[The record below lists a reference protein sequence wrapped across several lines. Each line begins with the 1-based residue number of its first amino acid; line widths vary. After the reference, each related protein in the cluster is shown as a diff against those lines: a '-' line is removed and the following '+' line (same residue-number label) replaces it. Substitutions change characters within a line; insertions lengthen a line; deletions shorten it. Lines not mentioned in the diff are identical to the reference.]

1 MAKATGVK
9 KGSKL
14 NFYKFVDTEEPKGK
28 GSNPFGATTHFNN
41 NTTAINQIGES
52 VNGLISMVAEL
63 KELEMSRLE
72 QMNKNKPTPEPEPKD
87 DKKKKGN
94 NPLVNF
100 AKNASKKGGDFLSG
114 ILGMLGN
121 MLKMFIAIPAL
132 MWLADPANK
141 EKLITVI
148 KVLSKVGKF
157 IFDFMKFGV
166 MTLMD
171 GLYNMFKSDANV
183 FERIIGFG
191 KALVGFATVF
201 LGIRWLRN
209 PFKLIKDI
217 GMVVPKL
224 IKFVT
229 TLIAGKGKQ
238 KGKGLVN
245 LGMSV
250 LGVKKKAAGGYVP
263 LKKAAS
269 GGWISGPQTGYPV
282 SLDGGMTTSF
292 IGHGTEYVSQKADGG
307 AFVVPFDTPA
317 TRRTPSLTNTRMKEA
332 KRLGFADGGLLN
344 ITPPTFITNNNNNT
358 TFNNNNNTNT
368 SNTTTNNISEYS
380 KGGDIS
386 ERNISQYS
394 KGGDVYQKFLNNP
407 QTSIDNTTNEYTKS
421 GEITDKF
428 LDNSKT
434 FINEYSKGGRTLINN
449 TTLKNNRTST
459 NNTTTN
465 EYSKGGEVNNEFLYL
480 PQTNMGNPL
489 DAFQDQSYNP
499 PIGNTVNY
507 NPSPINNFSRG
518 GDYKPLLNF
527 AVGGKVNNISNFS
540 TGGSVSNI
548 NTSAVQP
555 ISISTTVSPMVQRT
569 KIGMGFSEGGQT
581 PKIMSASTKPSVT
594 KQTETRNE
602 SVNEVKTASMAT
614 LEATAAT
621 VMEVNNK
628 NAQAIEQ
635 AKSATAGGGGEPNT
649 VVQGLP
655 GSGTVNING
664 ILKTTATVLNSN
676 NNYMKGLIK

>member
-63 KELEMSRLE
+63 KQLELARLE
-72 QMNKNKPTPEPEPKD
+72 QMNKNKPTLEPEPKD

-100 AKNASKKGGDFLSG
+100 AKNASKKSGDFLSG

-148 KVLSKVGKF
+148 KVLSKIGKF

-166 MTLMD
+166 LTLMD
-171 GLYNMFKSDANV
+171 GLYNMFKSDGSV
-183 FERIIGFG
+183 FDRILGFG

-201 LGIRWLRN
+201 LGIRWLKN
-209 PFKLIKDI
+209 PLKLIKDI
-217 GMVVPKL
+217 KSVVPKL

-229 TLIAGKGKQ
+229 TLISGKGKS
-238 KGKGLVN
+238 KGKGLVK
-245 LGMSV
+245 LGMNV
-250 LGVKKKAAGGYVP
+250 LGVKTKGKATGGYVP

-344 ITPPTFITNNNNNT
+344 ITPPTFNTNNNNNA

-368 SNTTTNNISEYS
+368 STSNTTTN
-380 KGGDIS
+380 
-386 ERNISQYS
+386 NISQYS
-394 KGGDVYQKFLNNP
+394 KGGDISQKFLNNSE
-407 QTSIDNTTNEYTKS
+407 TSINNTTNEYTKS

-459 NNTTTN
+459 SNTTTN
-465 EYSKGGEVNNEFLYL
+465 QYSKGGEVNNEFLYL
-480 PQTNMGNPL
+480 PQTNMDNPL
-489 DAFQDQSYNP
+489 DTFQDQSYNP

-518 GDYKPLLNF
+518 GDYKPLVNF

-548 NTSAVQP
+548 NTQP
-555 ISISTTVSPMVQRT
+555 ISISTEISPMVQRT
-569 KIGMGFSEGGQT
+569 KIGMGFSEGGKT
-581 PKIMSASTKPSVT
+581 PRVFSASTKSDNLT

-621 VMEVNNK
+621 VMEVNTK

-635 AKSATAGGGGEPNT
+635 ARSATAGGGGEPET
-649 VVQGLP
+649 IVQGLP
-655 GSGTVNING
+655 GSGTVNVNG
-664 ILKTTATVLNSN
+664 VLKTTATVLNSN

>member
-14 NFYKFVDTEEPKGK
+14 NFYKFVETEEPKGK

-63 KELEMSRLE
+63 KELELARLD
-72 QMNKNKPTPEPEPKD
+72 QINKNKPKPEPEPKD
-87 DKKKKGN
+87 DKKKKAG

-100 AKNASKKGGDFLSG
+100 AKNASKKSGDFLSG

-166 MTLMD
+166 ITLMD
-171 GLYNMFKSDANV
+171 GLYNMFKSDANI
-183 FERIIGFG
+183 FERILGFG

-201 LGIRWLRN
+201 LGIRWLKN
-209 PFKLIKDI
+209 PLKLIKDI
-217 GMVVPKL
+217 RMVVPKL

-229 TLIAGKGKQ
+229 TLIAGKK
-238 KGKGLVN
+238 KGQAGGLVK
-245 LGMSV
+245 LGMNV
-250 LGVKKKAAGGYVP
+250 LGVKTKGRATGGYVP

-344 ITPPTFITNNNNNT
+344 ITPPTFFTNNNNNT
-358 TFNNNNNTNT
+358 TFNNNNNT

-386 ERNISQYS
+386 
-394 KGGDVYQKFLNNP
+394 QKFLNNS

-465 EYSKGGEVNNEFLYL
+465 QYSKGGEVNNEFLYL

-489 DAFQDQSYNP
+489 DTFQDQSYKP

-507 NPSPINNFSRG
+507 NSSPINNFSKG
-518 GDYKPLLNF
+518 GDFKPLLNF

-548 NTSAVQP
+548 STQP

-569 KIGMGFSEGGQT
+569 KIGMGFSEGGET

-602 SVNEVKTASMAT
+602 SVNEVKTASLAT

-621 VMEVNNK
+621 VMEVNTK

-635 AKSATAGGGGEPNT
+635 AKSATAGGGGEPET
-649 VVQGLP
+649 IVQGLP

-664 ILKTTATVLNSN
+664 VLKTTATVLNSN

>member
-63 KELEMSRLE
+63 KQLELARLE
-72 QMNKNKPTPEPEPKD
+72 QMNKNKPKLEPEPKD

-191 KALVGFATVF
+191 KALIGFATVF
-201 LGIRWLRN
+201 LGIRWLKN

-224 IKFVT
+224 VKFVT
-229 TLIAGKGKQ
+229 TLIAGKGKS
-238 KGKGLVN
+238 KGKGLVK
-245 LGMSV
+245 LGMNV

-344 ITPPTFITNNNNNT
+344 ITPPTFNTNNNNNA

-368 SNTTTNNISEYS
+368 SNTTTNNISQYS

-386 ERNISQYS
+386 
-394 KGGDVYQKFLNNP
+394 QKFLNNS

-449 TTLKNNRTST
+449 TTT
-459 NNTTTN
+459 NQ
-465 EYSKGGEVNNEFLYL
+465 YSKGGEVNNEFLYL
-480 PQTNMGNPL
+480 PQTNMDNPL
-489 DAFQDQSYNP
+489 DTFQDQSYNP

-518 GDYKPLLNF
+518 GDYKPLVNF

-548 NTSAVQP
+548 NTQP
-555 ISISTTVSPMVQRT
+555 ISISTEISPMVQRT

-581 PKIMSASTKPSVT
+581 PKVFSASTKSDNLT

-621 VMEVNNK
+621 VMEVNTK

-635 AKSATAGGGGEPNT
+635 ARSATAGGGGEPET
-649 VVQGLP
+649 IVQGLP
-655 GSGTVNING
+655 GSGTVNVNG
-664 ILKTTATVLNSN
+664 VLKTTATVLNSN

>member
-72 QMNKNKPTPEPEPKD
+72 QMNKNKPTLEPEPKD
-87 DKKKKGN
+87 DKKKKAG

-191 KALVGFATVF
+191 KALIGFATVF
-201 LGIRWLRN
+201 LGIRWLKN

-224 IKFVT
+224 VKFVT
-229 TLIAGKGKQ
+229 TLIAGKGKS
-238 KGKGLVN
+238 KGKGLVK
-245 LGMSV
+245 LGMNV

-344 ITPPTFITNNNNNT
+344 ITPPTFNTNNNNNA

-368 SNTTTNNISEYS
+368 STSNTTTN
-380 KGGDIS
+380 
-386 ERNISQYS
+386 NISQYS
-394 KGGDVYQKFLNNP
+394 KGGDISQKFLNNS

-459 NNTTTN
+459 SNTTTN
-465 EYSKGGEVNNEFLYL
+465 QYSKGGEVNNEFLYL
-480 PQTNMGNPL
+480 PQTNMDNPL
-489 DAFQDQSYNP
+489 DTFQDQSYNP

-518 GDYKPLLNF
+518 GDYKPLVNF

-548 NTSAVQP
+548 NTQP
-555 ISISTTVSPMVQRT
+555 ISISTEISPMVQRT

-581 PKIMSASTKPSVT
+581 PKVFSASTKSDNLT

-621 VMEVNNK
+621 VMEVNTK

-635 AKSATAGGGGEPNT
+635 ARSATAGGGGEPET
-649 VVQGLP
+649 IVQGLP
-655 GSGTVNING
+655 GSGTVNVNG
-664 ILKTTATVLNSN
+664 VLKTTATVLNSN

>member
-63 KELEMSRLE
+63 KQLELERLE
-72 QMNKNKPTPEPEPKD
+72 QINKNKPTPEPEPKD
-87 DKKKKGN
+87 DKKKKAG

-166 MTLMD
+166 LTLMD
-171 GLYNMFKSDANV
+171 GLYNMFKSDGNV
-183 FERIIGFG
+183 FDRILGFG

-201 LGIRWLRN
+201 LGIRWLKN
-209 PFKLIKDI
+209 PLKLIKDI
-217 GMVVPKL
+217 RMVVPKL

-229 TLIAGKGKQ
+229 TLISGKGKS
-238 KGKGLVN
+238 KGKGLVKGIIN
-245 LGMSV
+245 VATG
-250 LGVKKKAAGGYVP
+250 KKGRAAGGYIP

-344 ITPPTFITNNNNNT
+344 ITPPTFNTNNNNNA
-358 TFNNNNNTNT
+358 TFNNNNNT
-368 SNTTTNNISEYS
+368 TTN
-380 KGGDIS
+380 
-386 ERNISQYS
+386 NISQYS
-394 KGGDVYQKFLNNP
+394 KGGDISQKFLNNS
-407 QTSIDNTTNEYTKS
+407 QTSIDNTTNEYTKG

-449 TTLKNNRTST
+449 TTT
-459 NNTTTN
+459 NQ
-465 EYSKGGEVNNEFLYL
+465 YSKGGEVNNEFLYL
-480 PQTNMGNPL
+480 PQTNMDNPL
-489 DAFQDQSYNP
+489 DTFQDQSYNP

-548 NTSAVQP
+548 NTQP

-581 PKIMSASTKPSVT
+581 PRVFSASTKSDNIT

-602 SVNEVKTASMAT
+602 SVNEVKTASLAT

-621 VMEVNNK
+621 VMEVNTK

-635 AKSATAGGGGEPNT
+635 AKSATAGGGGEPET
-649 VVQGLP
+649 IVQGLP
-655 GSGTVNING
+655 GSGTVNVNG
-664 ILKTTATVLNSN
+664 VLKTTATVLNSN

>member
-14 NFYKFVDTEEPKGK
+14 NFYKFVETEEPKGK

-63 KELEMSRLE
+63 KELELARLD
-72 QMNKNKPTPEPEPKD
+72 QINKNKPKPEPEPKD
-87 DKKKKGN
+87 DKKKKAG

-166 MTLMD
+166 LTLMD
-171 GLYNMFKSDANV
+171 GLYNMFKSDANI
-183 FERIIGFG
+183 FERILGFG

-201 LGIRWLRN
+201 LGIRWLKN
-209 PFKLIKDI
+209 PLKLIKDI
-217 GMVVPKL
+217 RMVVPKL

-229 TLIAGKGKQ
+229 TLIAGKK
-238 KGKGLVN
+238 KGQAGGIVK
-245 LGMSV
+245 LGMNV
-250 LGVKKKAAGGYVP
+250 LGVKTKGRATGGYVP

-282 SLDGGMTTSF
+282 SLDGGMTTAF

-344 ITPPTFITNNNNNT
+344 ITPPTFITNNNNT
-358 TFNNNNNTNT
+358 TFNNNNNT

-386 ERNISQYS
+386 
-394 KGGDVYQKFLNNP
+394 QKFLNNS

-465 EYSKGGEVNNEFLYL
+465 QYSKGGEVNNEFLYL

-489 DAFQDQSYNP
+489 DTFQDQSYKP

-507 NPSPINNFSRG
+507 NSSPINNFSKG
-518 GDYKPLLNF
+518 GDFKPLLNF

-548 NTSAVQP
+548 NTQP

-569 KIGMGFSEGGQT
+569 KIGMGFSEGGET

-602 SVNEVKTASMAT
+602 SVNEVKTASLAT

-621 VMEVNNK
+621 VMEVNTK

-635 AKSATAGGGGEPNT
+635 ARSATAGGGGEPET
-649 VVQGLP
+649 IVQGLP
-655 GSGTVNING
+655 GSGTVNVNG
-664 ILKTTATVLNSN
+664 VLKTTATVLNSN

>member
-63 KELEMSRLE
+63 KELELARLD
-72 QMNKNKPTPEPEPKD
+72 QINKNKPTPEPEPKD
-87 DKKKKGN
+87 DKKKKAG

-148 KVLSKVGKF
+148 KVLSKIGKF

-166 MTLMD
+166 LTLMD
-171 GLYNMFKSDANV
+171 GLYNMFKSDGSV
-183 FERIIGFG
+183 FDRILGFG

-201 LGIRWLRN
+201 LGIRWLKN
-209 PFKLIKDI
+209 PLKLIKDI
-217 GMVVPKL
+217 RMVVPKL

-229 TLIAGKGKQ
+229 TLISGKGKS
-238 KGKGLVN
+238 KGKGLVKF
-245 LGMSV
+245 GMNV
-250 LGVKKKAAGGYVP
+250 LGVKKKATGGYVP

-344 ITPPTFITNNNNNT
+344 ITPPTFNTNNNNNA

-368 SNTTTNNISEYS
+368 STSNTTTN
-380 KGGDIS
+380 
-386 ERNISQYS
+386 NISQYS
-394 KGGDVYQKFLNNP
+394 KGGDISQKFLNNSE
-407 QTSIDNTTNEYTKS
+407 TSINNTTNEYTKS

-459 NNTTTN
+459 SNTTTN
-465 EYSKGGEVNNEFLYL
+465 QYSKGGEVNNEFLYL
-480 PQTNMGNPL
+480 PQTNMDNPL
-489 DAFQDQSYNP
+489 DTFQDQSYNP

-518 GDYKPLLNF
+518 GDYKPLVNF

-548 NTSAVQP
+548 NTQP
-555 ISISTTVSPMVQRT
+555 ISISTEISPMVQRT
-569 KIGMGFSEGGQT
+569 KIGMGFSEGGKT
-581 PKIMSASTKPSVT
+581 PRVFSASTKSDNLT

-621 VMEVNNK
+621 VMEVNTK

-635 AKSATAGGGGEPNT
+635 ARSATAGGGGEPET
-649 VVQGLP
+649 IVQGLP
-655 GSGTVNING
+655 GSGTVNVNG
-664 ILKTTATVLNSN
+664 VLKTTATVLNSN

>member
-72 QMNKNKPTPEPEPKD
+72 QMNKNKPTLEPEPKD

-166 MTLMD
+166 LTLMD

-191 KALVGFATVF
+191 KALIGFATVF
-201 LGIRWLRN
+201 LGIRWLKN

-224 IKFVT
+224 VKFVT
-229 TLIAGKGKQ
+229 TLIAGKGKS
-238 KGKGLVN
+238 KGKGLVK
-245 LGMSV
+245 LGMNV

-344 ITPPTFITNNNNNT
+344 ITPPTFNTNNNNNA

-368 SNTTTNNISEYS
+368 SNTTTNNISQYS

-386 ERNISQYS
+386 
-394 KGGDVYQKFLNNP
+394 QKFLNNS

-449 TTLKNNRTST
+449 TTT
-459 NNTTTN
+459 NQ
-465 EYSKGGEVNNEFLYL
+465 YSKGGEVNNEFLYL
-480 PQTNMGNPL
+480 PQTNMDNPL
-489 DAFQDQSYNP
+489 DTFQDQSYNP

-518 GDYKPLLNF
+518 GDYKPLVNF

-548 NTSAVQP
+548 NTQP
-555 ISISTTVSPMVQRT
+555 ISISTEISPMVQRT

-581 PKIMSASTKPSVT
+581 PKVFSASTKSDNLT

-621 VMEVNNK
+621 VMEVNTK

-635 AKSATAGGGGEPNT
+635 ARSATAGGGGEPET
-649 VVQGLP
+649 IVQGLP
-655 GSGTVNING
+655 GSGTVNVNG
-664 ILKTTATVLNSN
+664 VLKTTATVLNSN

>member
-14 NFYKFVDTEEPKGK
+14 NFYKFIETEEPKGK

-63 KELEMSRLE
+63 KQLELARLE
-72 QMNKNKPTPEPEPKD
+72 QMNKNKPTLEPEPKD

-100 AKNASKKGGDFLSG
+100 AKNASKKSGDFLSG

-166 MTLMD
+166 LTLMD
-171 GLYNMFKSDANV
+171 GLYNMFKSDGSV
-183 FERIIGFG
+183 FDRILGFG

-201 LGIRWLRN
+201 LGIRWLKN
-209 PFKLIKDI
+209 PLKLIKDI
-217 GMVVPKL
+217 RMVVPKL

-229 TLIAGKGKQ
+229 TLISGKGKS
-238 KGKGLVN
+238 KGKGLVK
-245 LGMSV
+245 LGMNV

-332 KRLGFADGGLLN
+332 KRLGFANGGLLN
-344 ITPPTFITNNNNNT
+344 ITPPTFNTNNNNNA

-368 SNTTTNNISEYS
+368 STSNTTTN
-380 KGGDIS
+380 
-386 ERNISQYS
+386 NISQYS
-394 KGGDVYQKFLNNP
+394 KGGDISQKFLNNSE
-407 QTSIDNTTNEYTKS
+407 TSINNTTNEYTKS

-459 NNTTTN
+459 SNTTTN
-465 EYSKGGEVNNEFLYL
+465 QYSKGGEVNNEFLYL

-489 DAFQDQSYNP
+489 DTFQDQSYNP

-518 GDYKPLLNF
+518 GDYKPLVNF

-548 NTSAVQP
+548 NTQP

-569 KIGMGFSEGGQT
+569 KIGMGFSEGGET

-621 VMEVNNK
+621 VMEVNTK

-635 AKSATAGGGGEPNT
+635 ARSATAGGGGEPET
-649 VVQGLP
+649 IVQGLP
-655 GSGTVNING
+655 GSGTVNVNG
-664 ILKTTATVLNSN
+664 VLKTTATVLNSN

>member
-72 QMNKNKPTPEPEPKD
+72 QMNKNKPTLEPEPKD

-100 AKNASKKGGDFLSG
+100 AKNASKKSGDFLSG

-148 KVLSKVGKF
+148 KVLSKIGKF

-166 MTLMD
+166 LTLMD

-183 FERIIGFG
+183 FERILGFG

-201 LGIRWLRN
+201 LGIRWLKN
-209 PFKLIKDI
+209 PLKLIKDI
-217 GMVVPKL
+217 RMVVPKL

-229 TLIAGKGKQ
+229 TLISGKGKS
-238 KGKGLVN
+238 KGKGLVK
-245 LGMSV
+245 LGMNV

-344 ITPPTFITNNNNNT
+344 ITPPTFNTNNNNNA

-368 SNTTTNNISEYS
+368 STSNTTTN
-380 KGGDIS
+380 
-386 ERNISQYS
+386 NISQYS
-394 KGGDVYQKFLNNP
+394 KGGDISQKFLNNSE
-407 QTSIDNTTNEYTKS
+407 TSINNTTNEYTKS

-459 NNTTTN
+459 SNTTTN
-465 EYSKGGEVNNEFLYL
+465 QYSKGGEVNNEFLYL
-480 PQTNMGNPL
+480 PQTNMDNPL
-489 DAFQDQSYNP
+489 DTFQDQSYNP

-518 GDYKPLLNF
+518 GDYKPLVNF

-548 NTSAVQP
+548 NTQP
-555 ISISTTVSPMVQRT
+555 ISISTEISPMVQRT
-569 KIGMGFSEGGQT
+569 KIGMGFSEGGKT
-581 PKIMSASTKPSVT
+581 PRVFSASTKSDNLT

-621 VMEVNNK
+621 VMEVNTK

-635 AKSATAGGGGEPNT
+635 ARSATAGGGGEPET
-649 VVQGLP
+649 IVQGLP
-655 GSGTVNING
+655 GSGTVNVNG
-664 ILKTTATVLNSN
+664 VLKTTATVLNSN

>member
-63 KELEMSRLE
+63 KQLELARLE
-72 QMNKNKPTPEPEPKD
+72 QMNKNKPTLEPEPKD

-166 MTLMD
+166 LTLMD

-183 FERIIGFG
+183 FERILGFG

-201 LGIRWLRN
+201 LGIRWLKN
-209 PFKLIKDI
+209 PLKLIKDI
-217 GMVVPKL
+217 KSVVPKL

-229 TLIAGKGKQ
+229 TLISGKGKS
-238 KGKGLVN
+238 KGKGLVKGIIN
-245 LGMSV
+245 VATG
-250 LGVKKKAAGGYVP
+250 KKGRAAGGYVP

-344 ITPPTFITNNNNNT
+344 ITPPTFNTNNNNNA
-358 TFNNNNNTNT
+358 TFNNNNNNNTNT
-368 SNTTTNNISEYS
+368 SNTTTNNISQYS

-386 ERNISQYS
+386 
-394 KGGDVYQKFLNNP
+394 QKFLNNS

-459 NNTTTN
+459 SNTTTN
-465 EYSKGGEVNNEFLYL
+465 QYSKGGEVNNEFLYL
-480 PQTNMGNPL
+480 PQTNMDNPL
-489 DAFQDQSYNP
+489 DTFQDQSYNP

-518 GDYKPLLNF
+518 GDYKPLVNF

-548 NTSAVQP
+548 NTQP
-555 ISISTTVSPMVQRT
+555 ISISTEISPMVQRT
-569 KIGMGFSEGGQT
+569 KIGMGFSEGGKT
-581 PKIMSASTKPSVT
+581 PRVFSASTKSDNLT

-621 VMEVNNK
+621 VMEVNTK

-635 AKSATAGGGGEPNT
+635 ARSATAGGGGEPET
-649 VVQGLP
+649 IVQGLP

>member
-72 QMNKNKPTPEPEPKD
+72 QMNKNKPTLEPEPKD
-87 DKKKKGN
+87 DKKKKAG

-166 MTLMD
+166 LTLMD
-171 GLYNMFKSDANV
+171 GLYNMFKSDGSV
-183 FERIIGFG
+183 FDRILGFG

-201 LGIRWLRN
+201 LGIRWLKN
-209 PFKLIKDI
+209 PLKLIKDI
-217 GMVVPKL
+217 KSVVPKL
-224 IKFVT
+224 VKFVT
-229 TLIAGKGKQ
+229 TLISGKGKS
-238 KGKGLVN
+238 KGKGLVKF
-245 LGMSV
+245 GMNV

-344 ITPPTFITNNNNNT
+344 ITPPTFNTNNNNNA

-368 SNTTTNNISEYS
+368 SNTTTNNISQYS

-386 ERNISQYS
+386 
-394 KGGDVYQKFLNNP
+394 QKFLNNS

-459 NNTTTN
+459 SNTTTN
-465 EYSKGGEVNNEFLYL
+465 QYSKGGEVNNEFLYM
-480 PQTNMGNPL
+480 PQTNMDNPL
-489 DAFQDQSYNP
+489 DTFQDQSYNP
-499 PIGNTVNY
+499 PIGKTVNY

-518 GDYKPLLNF
+518 GDYKPLVNF

-548 NTSAVQP
+548 NTQP
-555 ISISTTVSPMVQRT
+555 ISISTEISPMVQRT
-569 KIGMGFSEGGQT
+569 KIGMGFSEGGET
-581 PKIMSASTKPSVT
+581 PKIFSASTKSDNLT

-621 VMEVNNK
+621 VMEVNTK

-635 AKSATAGGGGEPNT
+635 ARSATAGGGGEPET
-649 VVQGLP
+649 IVQGLP
-655 GSGTVNING
+655 GSGTVNVNG
-664 ILKTTATVLNSN
+664 VLKTTATVLNSN

>member
-63 KELEMSRLE
+63 KQLELARLE
-72 QMNKNKPTPEPEPKD
+72 QMNKNKPTLEPEPKD

-148 KVLSKVGKF
+148 KVLSKIGKF

-166 MTLMD
+166 LTLMD

-183 FERIIGFG
+183 FERILGFG

-201 LGIRWLRN
+201 LGIRWLKN
-209 PFKLIKDI
+209 PLKLIKDI
-217 GMVVPKL
+217 KSVVPKL

-229 TLIAGKGKQ
+229 TLISGKGKS
-238 KGKGLVN
+238 KGKGLVKGIIN
-245 LGMSV
+245 VATG
-250 LGVKKKAAGGYVP
+250 KKGRAAGGYVP

-344 ITPPTFITNNNNNT
+344 ITPPTFNTNNNNNT

-368 SNTTTNNISEYS
+368 SNTTTNNISQYS

-386 ERNISQYS
+386 
-394 KGGDVYQKFLNNP
+394 QKFLNNSE
-407 QTSIDNTTNEYTKS
+407 TSINNTTNEYTKS

-465 EYSKGGEVNNEFLYL
+465 QYSKGGEVNNEFLYL
-480 PQTNMGNPL
+480 PQTNMDNPL
-489 DAFQDQSYNP
+489 DTFQDQSYNP

-518 GDYKPLLNF
+518 GDYKPLVNF

-548 NTSAVQP
+548 NTQP
-555 ISISTTVSPMVQRT
+555 ISISTEISPMVQRT
-569 KIGMGFSEGGQT
+569 KIGMGFSEGGKT
-581 PKIMSASTKPSVT
+581 PRVFSASTKSDNLT

-621 VMEVNNK
+621 VMEVNTK

-635 AKSATAGGGGEPNT
+635 ARSATAGGGGEPET
-649 VVQGLP
+649 IVQGLP
-655 GSGTVNING
+655 GSGTVNVNG
-664 ILKTTATVLNSN
+664 VLKTTATVLNSN

>member
-63 KELEMSRLE
+63 KQLELERLE
-72 QMNKNKPTPEPEPKD
+72 QINKNKPTPEPEPKD
-87 DKKKKGN
+87 DKKKKAG

-166 MTLMD
+166 LTLMD
-171 GLYNMFKSDANV
+171 GLYNMFKSDGNV
-183 FERIIGFG
+183 FDRILGFG

-201 LGIRWLRN
+201 LGIRWLKN
-209 PFKLIKDI
+209 PLKLIKDI
-217 GMVVPKL
+217 RMVVPKL

-229 TLIAGKGKQ
+229 TLISGKGKS
-238 KGKGLVN
+238 KGKGLVKGIIN
-245 LGMSV
+245 VATG
-250 LGVKKKAAGGYVP
+250 KKGRAAGGYIP

-344 ITPPTFITNNNNNT
+344 ITPPTFNTNNNNNA
-358 TFNNNNNTNT
+358 TFNNNNNT
-368 SNTTTNNISEYS
+368 TTN
-380 KGGDIS
+380 
-386 ERNISQYS
+386 NISQYS
-394 KGGDVYQKFLNNP
+394 KGGDISQKFLNNS
-407 QTSIDNTTNEYTKS
+407 QTSIDNTTNEYTKG

-449 TTLKNNRTST
+449 TTLKNNQ
-459 NNTTTN
+459 
-465 EYSKGGEVNNEFLYL
+465 YSKGGEVNNEFLYL
-480 PQTNMGNPL
+480 PQTNMDNPL
-489 DAFQDQSYNP
+489 DTFQDQSYNP

-548 NTSAVQP
+548 NTQP

-581 PKIMSASTKPSVT
+581 PRVFSASTKSDNIT

-602 SVNEVKTASMAT
+602 SVNEVKTASLAT

-621 VMEVNNK
+621 VMEVNTK

-635 AKSATAGGGGEPNT
+635 AKSATAGGGGEPET
-649 VVQGLP
+649 IVQGLP
-655 GSGTVNING
+655 GSGTVNVNG
-664 ILKTTATVLNSN
+664 VLKTTATVLNSN

>member
-63 KELEMSRLE
+63 KQLELERLE
-72 QMNKNKPTPEPEPKD
+72 QINKNKPTPEPEPKD
-87 DKKKKGN
+87 DKKKKAG

-166 MTLMD
+166 LTLMD
-171 GLYNMFKSDANV
+171 GLYNMFKSDGNV
-183 FERIIGFG
+183 FDRILGFG

-201 LGIRWLRN
+201 LGIRWLKN
-209 PFKLIKDI
+209 PLKLIKDI
-217 GMVVPKL
+217 RMVVPKL

-229 TLIAGKGKQ
+229 TLISGKGKS
-238 KGKGLVN
+238 KGKGLVKGIIN
-245 LGMSV
+245 VATG
-250 LGVKKKAAGGYVP
+250 KKGRAAGGYVS

-344 ITPPTFITNNNNNT
+344 ITPPTFNTNNNNNA
-358 TFNNNNNTNT
+358 TFNNT
-368 SNTTTNNISEYS
+368 SNTTTNNISQYS

-386 ERNISQYS
+386 
-394 KGGDVYQKFLNNP
+394 QKFLNNS
-407 QTSIDNTTNEYTKS
+407 QTSIDNTTNEYTKG

-449 TTLKNNRTST
+449 TTLKNNQ
-459 NNTTTN
+459 
-465 EYSKGGEVNNEFLYL
+465 YSKGGEVNNEFLYL
-480 PQTNMGNPL
+480 PQTNMDNPL
-489 DAFQDQSYNP
+489 DTFQDQSYNP

-518 GDYKPLLNF
+518 GDYKPLVNF

-548 NTSAVQP
+548 NTQP

-581 PKIMSASTKPSVT
+581 PRVFSASTKSDNIT

-602 SVNEVKTASMAT
+602 SVNEVKTASLAT

-621 VMEVNNK
+621 VMEVNTK

-635 AKSATAGGGGEPNT
+635 AKSATAGGGGEPET
-649 VVQGLP
+649 IVQGLP
-655 GSGTVNING
+655 GSGTVNVNG
-664 ILKTTATVLNSN
+664 VLKTTATVLNSN

>member
-41 NTTAINQIGES
+41 NTTALNQIGES

-63 KELEMSRLE
+63 KQLELARLE

-87 DKKKKGN
+87 DKKKGVG

-166 MTLMD
+166 MSLMD
-171 GLYNMFKSDANV
+171 GLYNMFKSDGSV
-183 FERIIGFG
+183 FDRILGFG
-191 KALVGFATVF
+191 KALIGFSTVF
-201 LGIRWLRN
+201 LGIRWLKN

-217 GMVVPKL
+217 MSVVPKL

-245 LGMSV
+245 LGKNLIM
-250 LGVKKKAAGGYVP
+250 GKRGKAAGGYVS

-344 ITPPTFITNNNNNT
+344 ITPPTFNTNNNNNA

-368 SNTTTNNISEYS
+368 SNTTTNNIS
-380 KGGDIS
+380 
-386 ERNISQYS
+386 QYS
-394 KGGDVYQKFLNNP
+394 KGGDVSQKFLNNP

-449 TTLKNNRTST
+449 RTST

-465 EYSKGGEVNNEFLYL
+465 QYSKGGEVNNEFLYM
-480 PQTNMGNPL
+480 PQTNMDNPL
-489 DAFQDQSYNP
+489 DTFQDQSYNP

-527 AVGGKVNNISNFS
+527 ATGGKVNNISNFS

-548 NTSAVQP
+548 NTQP
-555 ISISTTVSPMVQRT
+555 ISISTKISPMVQRT
-569 KIGMGFSEGGQT
+569 KIGMGFSEGGET
-581 PKIMSASTKPSVT
+581 PKIFSASTKSDNVT

-602 SVNEVKTASMAT
+602 SVNEVKTASLAT

-621 VMEVNNK
+621 VMEVNTK

-635 AKSATAGGGGEPNT
+635 AKSATAGGGGEPDT

-664 ILKTTATVLNSN
+664 VLKTTATVLNSN

>member
-72 QMNKNKPTPEPEPKD
+72 QMNKNKPTLEPEPKD

-166 MTLMD
+166 RTLMD
-171 GLYNMFKSDANV
+171 GLYNMFKSAANV

-191 KALVGFATVF
+191 KALIGFATVF
-201 LGIRWLRN
+201 LGIRWLKN

-224 IKFVT
+224 VKFVT
-229 TLIAGKGKQ
+229 TLIAGKGKS
-238 KGKGLVN
+238 KGKGLVK
-245 LGMSV
+245 LGMNV

-344 ITPPTFITNNNNNT
+344 ITPPTFNTNNNNNA

-368 SNTTTNNISEYS
+368 SNTTTNNISQYS

-386 ERNISQYS
+386 
-394 KGGDVYQKFLNNP
+394 QKFLNNS

-449 TTLKNNRTST
+449 TTT
-459 NNTTTN
+459 NQ
-465 EYSKGGEVNNEFLYL
+465 YSKGGEVNNEFLYM
-480 PQTNMGNPL
+480 PQTNMDNPL
-489 DAFQDQSYNP
+489 DTFQDQSYNP

-518 GDYKPLLNF
+518 GDYKPLVNF

-548 NTSAVQP
+548 NTQP
-555 ISISTTVSPMVQRT
+555 ISISTEISPMVQRT

-581 PKIMSASTKPSVT
+581 PKVFSASTKSDNLT

-621 VMEVNNK
+621 VMEVNTK

-635 AKSATAGGGGEPNT
+635 ARSATAGGGGEPET
-649 VVQGLP
+649 IVQGLP
-655 GSGTVNING
+655 GSGTVNVNG
-664 ILKTTATVLNSN
+664 VLKTTATVLNSN

>member
-63 KELEMSRLE
+63 KQLELARLE
-72 QMNKNKPTPEPEPKD
+72 QMNKNKPTLEPEPKD

-100 AKNASKKGGDFLSG
+100 AKNASKKSGDFLSG

-166 MTLMD
+166 LTLMD
-171 GLYNMFKSDANV
+171 GLYNMFKSDGSV
-183 FERIIGFG
+183 FDRILGFG

-201 LGIRWLRN
+201 LGIRWLKN
-209 PFKLIKDI
+209 PLKLIKDI
-217 GMVVPKL
+217 RMVVPKL

-229 TLIAGKGKQ
+229 TLISGKGKS
-238 KGKGLVN
+238 KGKGLVK
-245 LGMSV
+245 LGMNV

-332 KRLGFADGGLLN
+332 KRLGFANGGLLN
-344 ITPPTFITNNNNNT
+344 ITPPAFITNNDNNT

-368 SNTTTNNISEYS
+368 SNTTTNNISQYS

-386 ERNISQYS
+386 
-394 KGGDVYQKFLNNP
+394 QKFLNNS

-459 NNTTTN
+459 SNTTTN
-465 EYSKGGEVNNEFLYL
+465 QYSKGGEVNNEFLYL
-480 PQTNMGNPL
+480 PQTNMDNPL
-489 DAFQDQSYNP
+489 DTFQDQSYNP

-518 GDYKPLLNF
+518 GDYKPLVNF

-548 NTSAVQP
+548 NTQP

-569 KIGMGFSEGGQT
+569 KIGMGFSEGGET

-621 VMEVNNK
+621 VMEVNTK

-635 AKSATAGGGGEPNT
+635 ARSATAGGGGEPET
-649 VVQGLP
+649 IVQGLP
-655 GSGTVNING
+655 GSGTVNVNG
-664 ILKTTATVLNSN
+664 VLKTTATVLNSN

>member
-72 QMNKNKPTPEPEPKD
+72 QMNKNKPTLEPEPKD
-87 DKKKKGN
+87 DKKKKAG

-191 KALVGFATVF
+191 KALIGFATVF
-201 LGIRWLRN
+201 LGIRWLKN

-224 IKFVT
+224 VKFVT

-238 KGKGLVN
+238 KGKGLVKGIIN
-245 LGMSV
+245 VATG
-250 LGVKKKAAGGYVP
+250 KKGRAAGGYIP

-344 ITPPTFITNNNNNT
+344 ITPPTFNTNNNNNA

-368 SNTTTNNISEYS
+368 SNTTTNNISQYS

-386 ERNISQYS
+386 
-394 KGGDVYQKFLNNP
+394 QKFLNNS
-407 QTSIDNTTNEYTKS
+407 QTSIDNTTNEYTKG

-449 TTLKNNRTST
+449 TTT
-459 NNTTTN
+459 NQ
-465 EYSKGGEVNNEFLYL
+465 YSKGGEVNNEFLYM
-480 PQTNMGNPL
+480 PQTNMDNPL
-489 DAFQDQSYNP
+489 DTFQDQSYNP

-518 GDYKPLLNF
+518 GDYKPLVNF

-548 NTSAVQP
+548 NTQP
-555 ISISTTVSPMVQRT
+555 ISISTEISPMVQRT

-581 PKIMSASTKPSVT
+581 PKVFSASTKSDNLT

-621 VMEVNNK
+621 VMEVNTK

-635 AKSATAGGGGEPNT
+635 ARSATAGGGGEPET
-649 VVQGLP
+649 IVQGLP
-655 GSGTVNING
+655 GSGTVNVNG
-664 ILKTTATVLNSN
+664 VLKTTATVLNSN

>member
-63 KELEMSRLE
+63 KELELARLE
-72 QMNKNKPTPEPEPKD
+72 QMNKNKPTLEPEPKD

-166 MTLMD
+166 LTLMD
-171 GLYNMFKSDANV
+171 GLYNMFKSDGSV
-183 FERIIGFG
+183 FDRILGFG

-201 LGIRWLRN
+201 LGIRWLKN
-209 PFKLIKDI
+209 PLKLIKDI
-217 GMVVPKL
+217 RMVVPKL

-229 TLIAGKGKQ
+229 TLISGKGKS
-238 KGKGLVN
+238 KGKGLVKGIIN
-245 LGMSV
+245 VATG
-250 LGVKKKAAGGYVP
+250 KKGRAAGGYVP

-344 ITPPTFITNNNNNT
+344 ITPPTFNTNNNNNT
-358 TFNNNNNTNT
+358 TFSNNNNTNT
-368 SNTTTNNISEYS
+368 SNTTTNNISQYS

-386 ERNISQYS
+386 
-394 KGGDVYQKFLNNP
+394 QKFLNNS

-465 EYSKGGEVNNEFLYL
+465 QYSKGGEVNNEFLYL
-480 PQTNMGNPL
+480 PQTNMDNPL
-489 DAFQDQSYNP
+489 DTFQDQSYNP

-527 AVGGKVNNISNFS
+527 AIGGKVNNISNFS

-548 NTSAVQP
+548 NTQP
-555 ISISTTVSPMVQRT
+555 ISISTEISPMVQRT
-569 KIGMGFSEGGQT
+569 KIGMGFSEGGKT
-581 PKIMSASTKPSVT
+581 PRVFSASTKSDNLT

-621 VMEVNNK
+621 VMEVNTK

-635 AKSATAGGGGEPNT
+635 ARSATAGGGGEPET
-649 VVQGLP
+649 IVQGLP

>member
-14 NFYKFVDTEEPKGK
+14 NFYKFVETEEPKGK

-63 KELEMSRLE
+63 KELELARLD
-72 QMNKNKPTPEPEPKD
+72 QINKNKPKPEPEPKD
-87 DKKKKGN
+87 DKKKKAG

-166 MTLMD
+166 ITLMD
-171 GLYNMFKSDANV
+171 GLYNMFKSDANI
-183 FERIIGFG
+183 FERILGFG

-201 LGIRWLRN
+201 LGIRWLKN
-209 PFKLIKDI
+209 PLKLIKDI
-217 GMVVPKL
+217 RMVVPKL

-229 TLIAGKGKQ
+229 TLIAGKK
-238 KGKGLVN
+238 KGQAGGLVK
-245 LGMSV
+245 LGMNV
-250 LGVKKKAAGGYVP
+250 LGVKTKGRATGGYVP

-344 ITPPTFITNNNNNT
+344 ITPPTFFTNNNNNT
-358 TFNNNNNTNT
+358 TFNNNNNT

-386 ERNISQYS
+386 
-394 KGGDVYQKFLNNP
+394 QKFLNNS

-465 EYSKGGEVNNEFLYL
+465 QYSKGGEVNNEFLYL

-489 DAFQDQSYNP
+489 DTFQDQSYKP

-507 NPSPINNFSRG
+507 NSSPINNFSKG
-518 GDYKPLLNF
+518 GDFKPLLNF

-548 NTSAVQP
+548 STQP

-569 KIGMGFSEGGQT
+569 KIGMGFSEGGET

-602 SVNEVKTASMAT
+602 SVNEVKTASLAT

-621 VMEVNNK
+621 VMEVNTK

-635 AKSATAGGGGEPNT
+635 AKSATAGGGGEPET
-649 VVQGLP
+649 IVQGLP

-664 ILKTTATVLNSN
+664 VLKTTATVLNSN

>member
-14 NFYKFVDTEEPKGK
+14 NFYKFVETEEPKGK

-63 KELEMSRLE
+63 KELELARLD
-72 QMNKNKPTPEPEPKD
+72 QINKNKPKPELESKD
-87 DKKKKGN
+87 DKKKKAG

-166 MTLMD
+166 ITLMD
-171 GLYNMFKSDANV
+171 GLYNMFKSDANI
-183 FERIIGFG
+183 FERILGFG

-201 LGIRWLRN
+201 LGIRWLKN
-209 PFKLIKDI
+209 PLKLIKDI
-217 GMVVPKL
+217 RAVVPKL

-229 TLIAGKGKQ
+229 TLIAGKK
-238 KGKGLVN
+238 KGQAGGIVK
-245 LGMSV
+245 LGMNV
-250 LGVKKKAAGGYVP
+250 LGVKTKGRATGGYVP

-332 KRLGFADGGLLN
+332 KRLGFANGGLLN
-344 ITPPTFITNNNNNT
+344 ITPPTFITNNNNT
-358 TFNNNNNTNT
+358 TFNNNNNT

-386 ERNISQYS
+386 QKNISQYS
-394 KGGDVYQKFLNNP
+394 KGGDISQKFLNNS

-465 EYSKGGEVNNEFLYL
+465 QYSKGGEVNNEFLYL

-489 DAFQDQSYNP
+489 DTFQDQSYKP

-507 NPSPINNFSRG
+507 NSSPINNFSKG
-518 GDYKPLLNF
+518 GDFKPLLNF
-527 AVGGKVNNISNFS
+527 AVGGKVNNIRNFS

-548 NTSAVQP
+548 STQP
-555 ISISTTVSPMVQRT
+555 ISISTTVSPMIQRT
-569 KIGMGFSEGGQT
+569 KIGMGFSEGGET

-602 SVNEVKTASMAT
+602 SVNEVKTASLAT

-621 VMEVNNK
+621 VMEVNTK

-635 AKSATAGGGGEPNT
+635 ARSATAGGGGEPET
-649 VVQGLP
+649 IVQGLP
-655 GSGTVNING
+655 GSGTVNVNG
-664 ILKTTATVLNSN
+664 VLKTTATVLNSN

>member
-14 NFYKFVDTEEPKGK
+14 NFYKFVETEEPKGK

-63 KELEMSRLE
+63 KELELARLD
-72 QMNKNKPTPEPEPKD
+72 QINKNKPKPELESKD
-87 DKKKKGN
+87 DKKKKAG

-166 MTLMD
+166 ITLMD
-171 GLYNMFKSDANV
+171 GLYNMFKSDANI
-183 FERIIGFG
+183 FERILGFG

-201 LGIRWLRN
+201 LGIRWLKN
-209 PFKLIKDI
+209 PLKLIKDI
-217 GMVVPKL
+217 RAVVPKL

-229 TLIAGKGKQ
+229 TLIAGKK
-238 KGKGLVN
+238 KGQAGGIVK
-245 LGMSV
+245 LGMNV
-250 LGVKKKAAGGYVP
+250 LGVKTKGRATGGYVP

-282 SLDGGMTTSF
+282 SLDGGMTTAF

-332 KRLGFADGGLLN
+332 KRLGFANGGLLN
-344 ITPPTFITNNNNNT
+344 ITPPTFITNNNNT
-358 TFNNNNNTNT
+358 AFNNNNNTNT
-368 SNTTTNNISEYS
+368 SNTTTNNISDYS

-386 ERNISQYS
+386 
-394 KGGDVYQKFLNNP
+394 QKFLNNS

-465 EYSKGGEVNNEFLYL
+465 QYSKGGEVNNEFLYL

-489 DAFQDQSYNP
+489 DTFQDQSYKP

-507 NPSPINNFSRG
+507 NSSPINNFSKG
-518 GDYKPLLNF
+518 GDFKPLLNF

-548 NTSAVQP
+548 STQP

-569 KIGMGFSEGGQT
+569 KIGMGFSEGGET

-602 SVNEVKTASMAT
+602 SVNEVKTASLAT

-621 VMEVNNK
+621 VMEVNTK

-635 AKSATAGGGGEPNT
+635 ARSATAGGGGEPET
-649 VVQGLP
+649 IVQGLP
-655 GSGTVNING
+655 GSGTVNVNG
-664 ILKTTATVLNSN
+664 VLKTTATVLNSN

>member
-63 KELEMSRLE
+63 KQLELARLE
-72 QMNKNKPTPEPEPKD
+72 QMNKNKPTLEPEPKD

-100 AKNASKKGGDFLSG
+100 AKNASKKSGDFLSG

-148 KVLSKVGKF
+148 KVLSKIGKF

-166 MTLMD
+166 LTLMD
-171 GLYNMFKSDANV
+171 GLYNMFKSDGSV
-183 FERIIGFG
+183 FDRILGFG

-201 LGIRWLRN
+201 LGIRWLKN
-209 PFKLIKDI
+209 PLKLIKDI
-217 GMVVPKL
+217 RMVVPKL

-229 TLIAGKGKQ
+229 TLISGKGKS
-238 KGKGLVN
+238 KGKGLVK
-245 LGMSV
+245 LGMNV

-344 ITPPTFITNNNNNT
+344 ITPPTFNTNNNNNA

-368 SNTTTNNISEYS
+368 SNTTTNNISQYS

-386 ERNISQYS
+386 
-394 KGGDVYQKFLNNP
+394 QKFLNNS

-459 NNTTTN
+459 SNTTTN
-465 EYSKGGEVNNEFLYL
+465 QYSKGGEVNNEFLYL
-480 PQTNMGNPL
+480 PQTNMDNPL
-489 DAFQDQSYNP
+489 DTFQDQSYNP

-518 GDYKPLLNF
+518 GDYKPLVNF

-548 NTSAVQP
+548 NTQP
-555 ISISTTVSPMVQRT
+555 ISISTEISPMVQRT
-569 KIGMGFSEGGQT
+569 KIGMGFSEGGKT
-581 PKIMSASTKPSVT
+581 PRVFSASTKSDNLT

-621 VMEVNNK
+621 VMEVNTK

-635 AKSATAGGGGEPNT
+635 ARSATAGGGGEPET
-649 VVQGLP
+649 IVQGLP
-655 GSGTVNING
+655 GSGTVNVNG
-664 ILKTTATVLNSN
+664 VLKTTATVLNSN

>member
-63 KELEMSRLE
+63 KQLELARLE
-72 QMNKNKPTPEPEPKD
+72 QMNKNKPTLEPEPKD

-100 AKNASKKGGDFLSG
+100 AKNASKKSGDFLSG

-148 KVLSKVGKF
+148 KVLSKIGKF

-171 GLYNMFKSDANV
+171 GLYNMFKSDGNV
-183 FERIIGFG
+183 FDRILGFG
-191 KALVGFATVF
+191 KAIIGLATVF
-201 LGIRWLRN
+201 LGIRWLKN

-217 GMVVPKL
+217 MSVVPKL

-250 LGVKKKAAGGYVP
+250 LGVKKKAAAGGYIP

-344 ITPPTFITNNNNNT
+344 ITPPTFNTNNNNNA

-368 SNTTTNNISEYS
+368 STSNTTTN
-380 KGGDIS
+380 
-386 ERNISQYS
+386 NISQYS
-394 KGGDVYQKFLNNP
+394 KGGDISQKFLNNSE
-407 QTSIDNTTNEYTKS
+407 TSINNTTNEYTKS

-459 NNTTTN
+459 SNTTTN
-465 EYSKGGEVNNEFLYL
+465 QYSKGGEVNNEFLYL
-480 PQTNMGNPL
+480 PQTNMDNPL
-489 DAFQDQSYNP
+489 DTFQDQSYNP

-518 GDYKPLLNF
+518 GDYKPLVNF

-548 NTSAVQP
+548 NTQP
-555 ISISTTVSPMVQRT
+555 ISISTEISPMVQRT
-569 KIGMGFSEGGQT
+569 KIGMGFSEGGKT
-581 PKIMSASTKPSVT
+581 PRVFSASTKSDNLT

-602 SVNEVKTASMAT
+602 SVNEVKTASLAT

-621 VMEVNNK
+621 VMEVNTK

-635 AKSATAGGGGEPNT
+635 ARSATAGGGGEPET
-649 VVQGLP
+649 IVQGLP
-655 GSGTVNING
+655 GSGTVNVNG
-664 ILKTTATVLNSN
+664 VLKTTATVLNSN

>member
-1 MAKATGVK
+1 MCIR
-9 KGSKL
+9 
-14 NFYKFVDTEEPKGK
+14 D
-28 GSNPFGATTHFNN
+28 
-41 NTTAINQIGES
+41 
-52 VNGLISMVAEL
+52 
-63 KELEMSRLE
+63 R
-72 QMNKNKPTPEPEPKD
+72 
-87 DKKKKGN
+87 
-94 NPLVNF
+94 
-100 AKNASKKGGDFLSG
+100 
-114 ILGMLGN
+114 
-121 MLKMFIAIPAL
+121 
-132 MWLADPANK
+132 
-141 EKLITVI
+141 
-148 KVLSKVGKF
+148 
-157 IFDFMKFGV
+157 
-166 MTLMD
+166 
-171 GLYNMFKSDANV
+171 FKSDANV
-183 FERIIGFG
+183 FERILGFG

-201 LGIRWLRN
+201 LGIRWLKN
-209 PFKLIKDI
+209 PLKLIKDI
-217 GMVVPKL
+217 KSVVPKL

-229 TLIAGKGKQ
+229 TLISGKGKS
-238 KGKGLVN
+238 KGKGLVKF
-245 LGMSV
+245 GMNV
-250 LGVKKKAAGGYVP
+250 LGVKTKGKATGGYVP

-344 ITPPTFITNNNNNT
+344 ITPPTFNTNNNNNA

-368 SNTTTNNISEYS
+368 SNTTTNNISQYS

-386 ERNISQYS
+386 
-394 KGGDVYQKFLNNP
+394 QKFLNNS
-407 QTSIDNTTNEYTKS
+407 QTSIDNTTNEYTKG

-459 NNTTTN
+459 SNTTTN
-465 EYSKGGEVNNEFLYL
+465 QYSKGGEVNNEFLYL
-480 PQTNMGNPL
+480 PQTNMDNPL
-489 DAFQDQSYNP
+489 DTFQDQSYNP

-518 GDYKPLLNF
+518 GDYKPLVNF

-548 NTSAVQP
+548 NTQP
-555 ISISTTVSPMVQRT
+555 ISISTEISPMVQRT
-569 KIGMGFSEGGQT
+569 KIGMGFSEGGKT
-581 PKIMSASTKPSVT
+581 PRVFSASTKSDNLT

-621 VMEVNNK
+621 VMEVNTK

-635 AKSATAGGGGEPNT
+635 ARSATAGGGGEPET
-649 VVQGLP
+649 IVQGLP
-655 GSGTVNING
+655 GSGTVNVNG
-664 ILKTTATVLNSN
+664 VLKTTATVLNSN

>member
-63 KELEMSRLE
+63 KQLELARLE
-72 QMNKNKPTPEPEPKD
+72 QMNKNKPTLEPEPKD

-100 AKNASKKGGDFLSG
+100 AKNASKKSGDFLSG

-141 EKLITVI
+141 EKLITVV
-148 KVLSKVGKF
+148 KVLSKIGKF

-166 MTLMD
+166 LTLMD
-171 GLYNMFKSDANV
+171 GLYNMFKSDGSV
-183 FERIIGFG
+183 FDRILGFG

-201 LGIRWLRN
+201 LGIRWLKN
-209 PFKLIKDI
+209 PLKLIKDI
-217 GMVVPKL
+217 RMVVPKL

-229 TLIAGKGKQ
+229 TLISGKGKS
-238 KGKGLVN
+238 KGKGLVK
-245 LGMSV
+245 LGMNV

-344 ITPPTFITNNNNNT
+344 ITPPTFNTNNNNNA

-368 SNTTTNNISEYS
+368 SNTTTNNISQYS

-386 ERNISQYS
+386 
-394 KGGDVYQKFLNNP
+394 QKFLNNS
-407 QTSIDNTTNEYTKS
+407 QTSIDNTTNEYTKG

-459 NNTTTN
+459 SNTTTN
-465 EYSKGGEVNNEFLYL
+465 QYSKGGEVNNEFLYL
-480 PQTNMGNPL
+480 PQTNMDNPL
-489 DAFQDQSYNP
+489 DTFQDQSYNP

-518 GDYKPLLNF
+518 GDYKPLVNF

-548 NTSAVQP
+548 NTQP
-555 ISISTTVSPMVQRT
+555 ISISTEISPMVQRT

-581 PKIMSASTKPSVT
+581 PKVFSASTKSDNLT

-621 VMEVNNK
+621 VMEVNTK

-635 AKSATAGGGGEPNT
+635 ARSATAGGGGEPET
-649 VVQGLP
+649 IVQGLP
-655 GSGTVNING
+655 GSGTVNVNG
-664 ILKTTATVLNSN
+664 VLKTTATVLNSN

>member
-14 NFYKFVDTEEPKGK
+14 NFYKFVETEEPKGK

-63 KELEMSRLE
+63 KELELARLD
-72 QMNKNKPTPEPEPKD
+72 QINKNKPKPELESKD
-87 DKKKKGN
+87 DKKKKAG

-166 MTLMD
+166 ITLMD
-171 GLYNMFKSDANV
+171 GLYNMFKSDANI
-183 FERIIGFG
+183 FERILGFG

-201 LGIRWLRN
+201 LGIRWLKN
-209 PFKLIKDI
+209 PLKLIKDI
-217 GMVVPKL
+217 RAVVPKL

-229 TLIAGKGKQ
+229 TLIAGKK
-238 KGKGLVN
+238 KGQAGGIVK
-245 LGMSV
+245 LGMNV
-250 LGVKKKAAGGYVP
+250 LGVKTKGRATGGYVP

-282 SLDGGMTTSF
+282 SLDGGMTTAF

-332 KRLGFADGGLLN
+332 KRLGFANGGLLN
-344 ITPPTFITNNNNNT
+344 ITPPTFITNNNNT

-368 SNTTTNNISEYS
+368 GNTTTNNISEYS

-386 ERNISQYS
+386 
-394 KGGDVYQKFLNNP
+394 QKFLNNS

-465 EYSKGGEVNNEFLYL
+465 QYSKGGEVNNEFLYL

-489 DAFQDQSYNP
+489 DTFQDQSYKP

-507 NPSPINNFSRG
+507 NSSPINNFSKG
-518 GDYKPLLNF
+518 GDFKPLLNF

-548 NTSAVQP
+548 STQP

-569 KIGMGFSEGGQT
+569 KIGMGFSEGGET

-602 SVNEVKTASMAT
+602 SVNEVKTASLAT

-621 VMEVNNK
+621 VMEVNTK

-635 AKSATAGGGGEPNT
+635 ARSATAGGGGEPET
-649 VVQGLP
+649 IVQGLP
-655 GSGTVNING
+655 GSGTVNVNG
-664 ILKTTATVLNSN
+664 VLKTTATVLNSN

>member
-72 QMNKNKPTPEPEPKD
+72 QMNKNKPTLEPEPKD

-191 KALVGFATVF
+191 KALIGFATVF
-201 LGIRWLRN
+201 LGIRWLKN

-224 IKFVT
+224 VKFVT
-229 TLIAGKGKQ
+229 TLIAGKGKS
-238 KGKGLVN
+238 KGKGLVK
-245 LGMSV
+245 LGMNV

-344 ITPPTFITNNNNNT
+344 ITPPTFNTNNNNNA

-368 SNTTTNNISEYS
+368 SNTTTNNISQYS

-386 ERNISQYS
+386 
-394 KGGDVYQKFLNNP
+394 QKFLNNS

-449 TTLKNNRTST
+449 TTT
-459 NNTTTN
+459 NQ
-465 EYSKGGEVNNEFLYL
+465 YSKGGEVNNEFLYL
-480 PQTNMGNPL
+480 PQTNMDNPL
-489 DAFQDQSYNP
+489 DTFQDQSYNP

-518 GDYKPLLNF
+518 GDYKPLVNF

-548 NTSAVQP
+548 NTQP
-555 ISISTTVSPMVQRT
+555 ISISTEISPMVQRT

-581 PKIMSASTKPSVT
+581 PKVFSASTKSDNLT

-621 VMEVNNK
+621 VMEVNTK

-635 AKSATAGGGGEPNT
+635 ARSATAGGGGEPET
-649 VVQGLP
+649 IVQGLP
-655 GSGTVNING
+655 GSGTVNVNG
-664 ILKTTATVLNSN
+664 VLKTTATVLNSN

>member
-72 QMNKNKPTPEPEPKD
+72 QMNKNKPTLEPEPKD

-100 AKNASKKGGDFLSG
+100 AKNASKKSGDFLSG

-191 KALVGFATVF
+191 KALIGFATVF
-201 LGIRWLRN
+201 LGIRWLKN

-224 IKFVT
+224 VKFVT
-229 TLIAGKGKQ
+229 TLIAGKGKS
-238 KGKGLVN
+238 KGKGLVK
-245 LGMSV
+245 LGMNV

-344 ITPPTFITNNNNNT
+344 ITPPTFNTNNNNNA

-368 SNTTTNNISEYS
+368 STSNTTTN
-380 KGGDIS
+380 
-386 ERNISQYS
+386 NISQYS
-394 KGGDVYQKFLNNP
+394 KGGDISQKFLNNS

-449 TTLKNNRTST
+449 TTT
-459 NNTTTN
+459 NQ
-465 EYSKGGEVNNEFLYL
+465 YSKGGEVNNEFLYL
-480 PQTNMGNPL
+480 PQTNMDNPL
-489 DAFQDQSYNP
+489 DTFQDQSYNP

-518 GDYKPLLNF
+518 GDYKPLVNF

-548 NTSAVQP
+548 NTQP
-555 ISISTTVSPMVQRT
+555 ISISTEISPMVQRT

-581 PKIMSASTKPSVT
+581 PKVFSASTKSDNLT

-621 VMEVNNK
+621 VMEVNTK

-635 AKSATAGGGGEPNT
+635 ARSATAGGGGEPET
-649 VVQGLP
+649 IVQGLP
-655 GSGTVNING
+655 GSGTVNVNG
-664 ILKTTATVLNSN
+664 VLKTTATVLNSN

>member
-63 KELEMSRLE
+63 KQLELARLE
-72 QMNKNKPTPEPEPKD
+72 QMNKNKPKLEPEPKD

-191 KALVGFATVF
+191 KALIGFATVF
-201 LGIRWLRN
+201 LGIRWLKN

-224 IKFVT
+224 VKFVT
-229 TLIAGKGKQ
+229 TLIAGKGKS
-238 KGKGLVN
+238 KGKGLVK
-245 LGMSV
+245 LGMNV

-344 ITPPTFITNNNNNT
+344 ITPPTFNTNNNNNA

-368 SNTTTNNISEYS
+368 STSNTTTN
-380 KGGDIS
+380 
-386 ERNISQYS
+386 NISQYS
-394 KGGDVYQKFLNNP
+394 KGGDISQKFLNNS

-449 TTLKNNRTST
+449 TTT
-459 NNTTTN
+459 NQ
-465 EYSKGGEVNNEFLYL
+465 YSKGGEVNNEFLYM
-480 PQTNMGNPL
+480 PQTNMDNPL
-489 DAFQDQSYNP
+489 DTFQDQSYNP

-518 GDYKPLLNF
+518 GDYKPLVNF

-548 NTSAVQP
+548 NTQP
-555 ISISTTVSPMVQRT
+555 ISISTEISPMVQRT
-569 KIGMGFSEGGQT
+569 KIGMGFSEGGKT
-581 PKIMSASTKPSVT
+581 PRVFSASTKSDNLT

-602 SVNEVKTASMAT
+602 SVNEVKTASLAT

-621 VMEVNNK
+621 VMEVNTK

-635 AKSATAGGGGEPNT
+635 ARSATAGGGGEPET
-649 VVQGLP
+649 IVQGLP
-655 GSGTVNING
+655 GSGTVNVNG
-664 ILKTTATVLNSN
+664 VLKTTATVLNSN

>member
-1 MAKATGVK
+1 
-9 KGSKL
+9 
-14 NFYKFVDTEEPKGK
+14 
-28 GSNPFGATTHFNN
+28 
-41 NTTAINQIGES
+41 
-52 VNGLISMVAEL
+52 
-63 KELEMSRLE
+63 
-72 QMNKNKPTPEPEPKD
+72 
-87 DKKKKGN
+87 
-94 NPLVNF
+94 
-100 AKNASKKGGDFLSG
+100 
-114 ILGMLGN
+114 

-166 MTLMD
+166 ITLMD
-171 GLYNMFKSDANV
+171 GLYNMFKSDANI
-183 FERIIGFG
+183 FERILGFG

-201 LGIRWLRN
+201 LGIRWLKN
-209 PFKLIKDI
+209 PLKLIKDI
-217 GMVVPKL
+217 RAVVPKL

-229 TLIAGKGKQ
+229 TLIAGKK
-238 KGKGLVN
+238 KGQAGGIVK
-245 LGMSV
+245 LGMNV
-250 LGVKKKAAGGYVP
+250 LGVKTKGRATGGYVP

-282 SLDGGMTTSF
+282 SLDGGMTTAF

-332 KRLGFADGGLLN
+332 KRLGFANGGLLN
-344 ITPPTFITNNNNNT
+344 ITPPTFITNNNNT
-358 TFNNNNNTNT
+358 AFNNNNNTNT

-386 ERNISQYS
+386 
-394 KGGDVYQKFLNNP
+394 QKFLNNS

-465 EYSKGGEVNNEFLYL
+465 QYSKGGEVNNEFLYL

-489 DAFQDQSYNP
+489 DTFQDQSYKP

-507 NPSPINNFSRG
+507 NSSPINNFSKG
-518 GDYKPLLNF
+518 GDFKPLLNF
-527 AVGGKVNNISNFS
+527 AVGGKVNNIRNFS

-548 NTSAVQP
+548 STQP
-555 ISISTTVSPMVQRT
+555 ISISTTVSPMIQRT
-569 KIGMGFSEGGQT
+569 KIGMGFSEGGET

-602 SVNEVKTASMAT
+602 SVNEVKTASLAT

-621 VMEVNNK
+621 VMEVNTK

-635 AKSATAGGGGEPNT
+635 ARSATAGGGGEPET
-649 VVQGLP
+649 IVQGLP
-655 GSGTVNING
+655 GSGTVNVNG
-664 ILKTTATVLNSN
+664 VLKTTATVLNSN

>member
-63 KELEMSRLE
+63 KQLELARLE
-72 QMNKNKPTPEPEPKD
+72 QMNKNKPTLEPEPKD
-87 DKKKKGN
+87 DKKKKAG

-191 KALVGFATVF
+191 KALIGFATVF
-201 LGIRWLRN
+201 LGIRWLKN

-224 IKFVT
+224 VKFVT
-229 TLIAGKGKQ
+229 TLIAGKGKS
-238 KGKGLVN
+238 KGKGLVK
-245 LGMSV
+245 LGMNV

-269 GGWISGPQTGYPV
+269 GGWISGPQSGYPV

-344 ITPPTFITNNNNNT
+344 ITPPTFNTNNNNNA

-368 SNTTTNNISEYS
+368 SNTTTNNISQYS

-386 ERNISQYS
+386 
-394 KGGDVYQKFLNNP
+394 QKFLNNS

-449 TTLKNNRTST
+449 TTT
-459 NNTTTN
+459 NQ
-465 EYSKGGEVNNEFLYL
+465 YSKGGEVNNEFLYM
-480 PQTNMGNPL
+480 PQTNMDNPL
-489 DAFQDQSYNP
+489 DTFQDQSYNP

-518 GDYKPLLNF
+518 GDYKPLVNF

-548 NTSAVQP
+548 NTQP
-555 ISISTTVSPMVQRT
+555 ISISTEISPMVQRT
-569 KIGMGFSEGGQT
+569 KIGMGFSEGGKT
-581 PKIMSASTKPSVT
+581 PRVFSASTKSDNLT

-621 VMEVNNK
+621 VMEVNTK

-635 AKSATAGGGGEPNT
+635 ARSATAGGGGEPET
-649 VVQGLP
+649 IVQGLP
-655 GSGTVNING
+655 GSGTVNVNG
-664 ILKTTATVLNSN
+664 VLKTTATVLNSN

>member
-63 KELEMSRLE
+63 KQLELARLE
-72 QMNKNKPTPEPEPKD
+72 QMNKNKPTLEPEPKD
-87 DKKKKGN
+87 DKKKKAG

-166 MTLMD
+166 LTLMD

-191 KALVGFATVF
+191 KALIGFATVF
-201 LGIRWLRN
+201 LGIRWLKN
-209 PFKLIKDI
+209 PFKLINDI
-217 GMVVPKL
+217 VLVVPKL
-224 IKFVT
+224 VKFVT
-229 TLIAGKGKQ
+229 TLISGKGKS
-238 KGKGLVN
+238 KGKGLVKF
-245 LGMSV
+245 GMNV

-344 ITPPTFITNNNNNT
+344 ITPPTFNTNNNNNA

-368 SNTTTNNISEYS
+368 SNTTTNNISQYS

-386 ERNISQYS
+386 
-394 KGGDVYQKFLNNP
+394 QKFLNNS

-459 NNTTTN
+459 SNTTTN
-465 EYSKGGEVNNEFLYL
+465 QYSKGGEVNNEFLYL
-480 PQTNMGNPL
+480 PQTNMDNPL
-489 DAFQDQSYNP
+489 DTFQDQSYNP

-518 GDYKPLLNF
+518 GDYKPLVNF

-548 NTSAVQP
+548 NTQP
-555 ISISTTVSPMVQRT
+555 ISISTEISPMVQRT

-581 PKIMSASTKPSVT
+581 PKVFSASTKSDNLT

-602 SVNEVKTASMAT
+602 SVNEVKTASLAT

-621 VMEVNNK
+621 VMEVNTK

-635 AKSATAGGGGEPNT
+635 ARSATAGGGGEPET
-649 VVQGLP
+649 IVQGLP
-655 GSGTVNING
+655 GSGTVNVNG
-664 ILKTTATVLNSN
+664 VLKTTATVLNSN

>member
-14 NFYKFVDTEEPKGK
+14 NFYKFVETEEPKGK

-63 KELEMSRLE
+63 KELELARLD
-72 QMNKNKPTPEPEPKD
+72 QINKNKPKPELESKD
-87 DKKKKGN
+87 DKKKKAG

-166 MTLMD
+166 ITLMD
-171 GLYNMFKSDANV
+171 GLYNMFKSDANI
-183 FERIIGFG
+183 FERILGFG

-201 LGIRWLRN
+201 LGIRWLKN
-209 PFKLIKDI
+209 PLKLIKDI
-217 GMVVPKL
+217 RMVVPKL

-229 TLIAGKGKQ
+229 TLIAGKK
-238 KGKGLVN
+238 KGQAGGLVK
-245 LGMSV
+245 LGMNV
-250 LGVKKKAAGGYVP
+250 LGVKTKGRATGGYVP

-344 ITPPTFITNNNNNT
+344 ITPPTFITNNNNT

-386 ERNISQYS
+386 
-394 KGGDVYQKFLNNP
+394 QKFLNNS

-434 FINEYSKGGRTLINN
+434 FINEYSKGGKTLINN

-465 EYSKGGEVNNEFLYL
+465 QYSKGGEVNNEFLYL

-489 DAFQDQSYNP
+489 DTFQDQSYKP

-507 NPSPINNFSRG
+507 NSSPINNFSKG
-518 GDYKPLLNF
+518 GDFKPLLNF

-548 NTSAVQP
+548 NTQP

-569 KIGMGFSEGGQT
+569 KIGMGFSEGGET

-602 SVNEVKTASMAT
+602 SVNEVKTASLAT

-621 VMEVNNK
+621 VMEVNTK

-635 AKSATAGGGGEPNT
+635 ARSATAGGGGEPET
-649 VVQGLP
+649 IVQGLP
-655 GSGTVNING
+655 GSGTVNVNG
-664 ILKTTATVLNSN
+664 VLKTTATVLNSN

>member
-72 QMNKNKPTPEPEPKD
+72 QMNKNKPTLEPEPKD
-87 DKKKKGN
+87 DKKKKAG

-191 KALVGFATVF
+191 KALIGFATVF
-201 LGIRWLRN
+201 LGIRWLKN

-224 IKFVT
+224 VKFVT
-229 TLIAGKGKQ
+229 TLIAGKGKS
-238 KGKGLVN
+238 KGKGLVK
-245 LGMSV
+245 LGMNV

-344 ITPPTFITNNNNNT
+344 ITPPTFNTNNNNNA

-368 SNTTTNNISEYS
+368 SNTTTNNISQYS

-386 ERNISQYS
+386 
-394 KGGDVYQKFLNNP
+394 QKFLNNS

-449 TTLKNNRTST
+449 TTT
-459 NNTTTN
+459 NQ
-465 EYSKGGEVNNEFLYL
+465 YSKGGEVNNEFLYL
-480 PQTNMGNPL
+480 PQTNMDNPL
-489 DAFQDQSYNP
+489 DTFQDQSYNP

-518 GDYKPLLNF
+518 GDYKPLVNF

-548 NTSAVQP
+548 NTQP
-555 ISISTTVSPMVQRT
+555 ISISTEISPMVQRT

-581 PKIMSASTKPSVT
+581 PKVFSASTKSDNLT

-621 VMEVNNK
+621 VMEVNTK

-635 AKSATAGGGGEPNT
+635 ARSATAGGGGEPET
-649 VVQGLP
+649 IVQGLP
-655 GSGTVNING
+655 GSGTVNVNG
-664 ILKTTATVLNSN
+664 VLKTTATVLNSN